1 MVFSGSEWLF
11 WGGIGIMALSALSGV
26 FCLVLF
32 LITGRILKKKKKKS
46 LKRIMGNYS
55 VRACTDVIFDHALRQ
70 IYGG

>member
-32 LITGRILKKKKKKS
+32 LITGRILKKS

>member
-32 LITGRILKKKKKKS
+32 LITGRILKRK
-46 LKRIMGNYS
+46 LEE
-55 VRACTDVIFDHALRQ
+55 D
-70 IYGG
+70 YGKLQR